1 LALSLNINKDAVLET
16 LEKKKDPIFLGILV
30 VTLLVGIWY
39 LYSLSAK
46 TVEEIIAETT
56 QGSDRNTQTQVAD
69 LAAPDEVV
77 GGLLA
82 RRSHDMYNIKRNPF
96 GSPQDQ
102 LRMRQEVEK
111 AYQKGVDLFQS
122 AQFEPAIQQ
131 FDRVIALDV
140 TETRIKYDVL
150 PSEYKRRCQRENAR
164 VNLDS
169 ILRSANNDI
178 GEGDRLAAAN
188 NVAQAES
195 IYKRANDNLNAVIN
209 SDPQGD
215 AIGKENLKKVTDLQQ
230 QVFNKFLAVHLKS
243 LRSDIR
249 KSVGNAQTLLAGNDL
264 IALLKSMFNLN
275 RIQTSLNELGPSAD
289 QINMN
294 ERNQLAPLIQQIQ
307 KKLSDN
313 YTNLVTQANTL
324 FTQAVSD
331 QDIQQSREAISIMQ
345 MALNTKPGDQEL
357 QKMIGNCMIQRANL
371 LIQVTDDFIA
381 QQNDILKNNQ
391 FDQFDARTKVQLLEE
406 LAIVKQVGATTLTS
420 TLRASLTTRENNLKA
435 LRKPP
440 KVTQDYQVLSIR
452 SSSNSRWRI
461 EILDKT
467 SRTGGQKR
475 VLNLAINGKDNR
487 TKITLKQ
494 VDTTGGFVI
503 LSKPGYQDAQVQI
516 SAKN

>member
-1 LALSLNINKDAVLET
+1 
-16 LEKKKDPIFLGILV
+16 
-30 VTLLVGIWY
+30 
-39 LYSLSAK
+39 
-46 TVEEIIAETT
+46 
-56 QGSDRNTQTQVAD
+56 
-69 LAAPDEVV
+69 
-77 GGLLA
+77 
-82 RRSHDMYNIKRNPF
+82 M
-96 GSPQDQ
+96 
-102 LRMRQEVEK
+102 
-111 AYQKGVDLFQS
+111 
-122 AQFEPAIQQ
+122 
-131 FDRVIALDV
+131 
-140 TETRIKYDVL
+140 
-150 PSEYKRRCQRENAR
+150 
-164 VNLDS
+164 
-169 ILRSANNDI
+169 
-178 GEGDRLAAAN
+178 
-188 NVAQAES
+188 
-195 IYKRANDNLNAVIN
+195 IN